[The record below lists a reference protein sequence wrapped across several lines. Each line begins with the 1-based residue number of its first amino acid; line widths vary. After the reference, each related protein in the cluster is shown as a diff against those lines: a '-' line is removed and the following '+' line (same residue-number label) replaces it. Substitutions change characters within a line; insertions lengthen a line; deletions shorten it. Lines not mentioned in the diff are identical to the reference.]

1 MREFFCLGIFLATI
15 FVSGCFGGTFSVEST
30 GTEIKF
36 KGNGAG
42 GTTAYIELADGDFL
56 FGEAEVDGGQLEMK
70 IGNKVYTFDKTQEI
84 SIELPAG
91 SYDVFFE
98 AREDFKGEMTL
109 HILPK
114 I

>member
-1 MREFFCLGIFLATI
+1 MRKFFGVMILLATI

-70 IGNKVYTFDKTQEI
+70 IGNKIYTFDKTQEI

-98 AREDFKGEMTL
+98 AREDFKGEVTL